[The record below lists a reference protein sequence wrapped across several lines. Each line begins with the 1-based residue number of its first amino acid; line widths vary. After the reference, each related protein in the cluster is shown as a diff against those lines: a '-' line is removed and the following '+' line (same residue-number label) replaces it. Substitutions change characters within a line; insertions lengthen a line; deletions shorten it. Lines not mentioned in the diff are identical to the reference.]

1 MTHIPEIQVSALL
14 DGELGREETL
24 AVVDQ
29 LLDSPELQR
38 FYRSGRRLDV
48 ALGELRGADAGGAP
62 PSALW
67 ARIVAAAELPD
78 RGPAADRRPRPPV
91 WRWALQAAAVVLVAV
106 ATWMLAPSA
115 QRPAGSVDLADGGVV
130 SVALASEPDRMTE
143 RRFLEMTTEL
153 LRADRRYHHQMYQIL
168 QAVHR
173 PSLEGSAEG
182 LLPLVDDGPS
192 LRRTRAD
199 DPAGGTRTWD

>member
-29 LLDSPELQR
+29 LLESPALQR
-38 FYRSGRRLDV
+38 FYRAGRRLDV
-48 ALGELRGADAGGAP
+48 ALGELRGGDAEGAP
-62 PSALW
+62 PSELW
-67 ARIVAAAELPD
+67 SRIAAAATLPD
-78 RGPAADRRPRPPV
+78 RGKAAASRPRPPV

-106 ATWMLAPSA
+106 ATWLLAPSA
-115 QRPAGSVDLADGGVV
+115 QRPGGPLDLAGSDVV

-143 RRFLEMTTEL
+143 RRFLEITTEL
-153 LRADRRYHHQMYQIL
+153 LRADRSFHRQMYQIL

-182 LLPLVDDGPS
+182 PLPLVDDGPA
-192 LRRTRAD
+192 LRRARAD